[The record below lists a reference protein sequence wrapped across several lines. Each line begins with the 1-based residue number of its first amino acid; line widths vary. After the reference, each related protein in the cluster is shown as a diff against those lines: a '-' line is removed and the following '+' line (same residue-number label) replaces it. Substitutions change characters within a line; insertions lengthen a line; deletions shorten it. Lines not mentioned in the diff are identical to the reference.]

1 MENIIKNITFFIY
14 QGTYFYNF
22 FYMKV
27 KKNYIC
33 FFPRQRIC
41 LLLFLQKK
49 YLSINLVYIFFML
62 LCFEYIFCWNYKKKK
77 IFLIAKRKKKYKY
90 KTVRCILEN
99 GEKQLVL
106 QLNVEIFYITLI
118 LCKYFNIKEIYYF

>member
-1 MENIIKNITFFIY
+1 MFIVVSAKKVLVDKFGIYFFLCY
-14 QGTYFYNF
+14 YVSN
-22 FYMKV
+22 
-27 KKNYIC
+27 
-33 FFPRQRIC
+33 
-41 LLLFLQKK
+41 
-49 YLSINLVYIFFML
+49 IFFVGT
-62 LCFEYIFCWNYKKKK
+62 IKRKK

-99 GEKQLVL
+99 GEKELVL